1 MPATAEETHRS
12 AQRNHLVA
20 VPSPQPPVARGSDY
34 RWTPLVIRLAIAAD
48 ETTLRRLAQLDS
60 APPLS
65 GPALIA
71 ERAGSAVAAVALIDG
86 SVVADPFVTTT
97 DVVEVLLLR
106 AAQLRRAAA
115 ASAA

>member
-1 MPATAEETHRS
+1 MA
-12 AQRNHLVA
+12 L
-20 VPSPQPPVARGSDY
+20 PSPQPALGRGGDY
-34 RWTPLVIRLAIAAD
+34 RWTPLVIRLAVAAD
-48 ETTLRRLAQLDS
+48 ETTLRQLAHLDS
-60 APPLS
+60 ARPLT

-86 SVVADPFVTTT
+86 SVVADPFTSTT
-97 DVVEVLLLR
+97 DIVEVLLLR